1 MNTPFPTA
9 PRVKRIPLHLI
20 SRLPYAECMLFIVL
34 IVYKLYLFDRFIA
47 VPLVHMDKWDYVI
60 GIGSIMLCSFW
71 VWLLPKRGRWVS
83 LFLLNLLLSTV
94 FYADLVYYR
103 YFQDFISI
111 PVLLQAG
118 QVSSLGDSIASL
130 ITWKDILFFVD
141 LLLLMPITI
150 LVWIRVGRQKQRLRP
165 LERQHGVRWRKA
177 ILRILLSAMIF
188 TLGCVLTFMPIKQAT
203 NTWAKGIFA
212 GNWWNVSLYNV
223 TGLIGFHGYDINRYA
238 QENWFSNNML
248 SAEEEAEVKQ
258 WFDAKHQQTDTKN
271 DLFGAYKGKNII
283 VIQAEAFQ
291 NFMIHQKINGVEI
304 TPNLN
309 KLIQESM
316 YFSNFYHQTGQG
328 RTSDADFSSHSSLH
342 PLPTGSVFIR
352 YPNHTYDML
361 PQILKDNGYATGVYH
376 AYDASFWNRYIMY
389 NHMGYDKFYSKKD
402 FTIDEPLG
410 WSLGDTSFFR
420 QSLAYME
427 KTAQPFYS
435 FLITLSSHHP
445 YQLPAS
451 YQKLDVGEFKGT
463 IFGDY
468 LESVHYVDASL
479 GTMIEQMI
487 ADGLWD
493 NTILAFYGDHDNSI
507 RDKAVMEQ
515 FLGTPINDLKF
526 EQIMNQVPMLIHLPD
541 GKHAATIDRVGGQLD
556 MTPSLLYLL
565 GIPTDT
571 SYMMGNNLFTE
582 DEKLVVLRS
591 GAFTDGKVYYIP
603 SADGLFKN
611 GTCYDAATGEKQN
624 VSLCQ
629 AKADQ
634 AKKQLEISDKTITY
648 DLIRKFRE
656 TP

>member
-1 MNTPFPTA
+1 MNTPISTA
-9 PRVKRIPLHLI
+9 PRAKRIPLRLI
-20 SRLPYAECMLFIVL
+20 SGLPYAECMLFIVL
-34 IVYKLYLFDRFIA
+34 IVYKLYLFDRFMA

-60 GIGSIMLCSFW
+60 GVGSIMLCSFW

-83 LFLLNLLLSTV
+83 LFLLNLLLSTL

-103 YFQDFISI
+103 YFQDFITI

-130 ITWKDILFFVD
+130 ITWKDVFFFVD
-141 LLLLMPITI
+141 LILLIPMTI
-150 LVWIRVGRQKQRLRP
+150 IVWIRGGRQKQRLRSMQQP
-165 LERQHGVRWRKA
+165 PRSNFKKA
-177 ILRILLSAMIF
+177 VTRVLLSAVIF
-188 TLGCVLTFMPIKQAT
+188 TLGCVLTFLPIKQAT
-203 NTWAKGIFA
+203 NTWAKGIFE

-223 TGLIGFHGYDINRYA
+223 TGLIGFHGYDIYRYT
-238 QENWFSNNML
+238 QEHWFSNNTL
-248 SAEEEAEVKQ
+248 SAEEENEVKQ
-258 WFDAKHQQTDTKN
+258 WFDAKHQQPETKN
-271 DLFGAYKGKNII
+271 ELFGAYKGKNIV

-309 KLIQESM
+309 KLIQESV
-316 YFSNFYHQTGQG
+316 YFSNYYHQTGQG

-352 YPNHTYDML
+352 YPDHTYDML
-361 PQILKDNGYATGVYH
+361 PQILKDNGYTTNVFH
-376 AYDASFWNRYIMY
+376 AYDASFWNRYTMY
-389 NHMGYDKFYSKKD
+389 NYMGYVKFYSKKD

-410 WSLGDTSFFR
+410 WSLADRSFFH
-420 QSLAYME
+420 QSLDYME
-427 KTAQPFYS
+427 KSAQPFYS

-451 YQKLDVGEFKGT
+451 YQKLDVGSFKGT

-468 LESVHYVDASL
+468 LESIHYVDASL
-479 GTMIEQMI
+479 GALVEQMKT
-487 ADGLWD
+487 DGLWD
-493 NTILAFYGDHDNSI
+493 NTILVFYGDHDNSI

-515 FLGTPINDLKF
+515 FLGTKISDVKF
-526 EQIMNQVPMLIHLPD
+526 EQIMNQVPMLVHLPD
-541 GKHAATIDRVGGQLD
+541 GQHAATIDRVGGQLD

-565 GIPTDT
+565 GIPTD
-571 SYMMGNNLFTE
+571 SYYMMGNNLFTE

-591 GAFTDGKVYYIP
+591 GAFTDGAVYYIP
-603 SADGLFKN
+603 SADGLFEN
-611 GTCYDAATGEKQN
+611 GTCYDAVTGEKQN
-624 VSLCQ
+624 VSRCRAQ
-629 AKADQ
+629 AEQ
-634 AKKQLEISDKTITY
+634 AKKQLEISDKVITY